1 MLEDLRGYLQLVSG
15 LTEVTAR
22 RARDLAGSLV
32 SRGTDLDTLIP
43 EGATSRVQDLADE
56 LVATSRANR
65 ELLIG
70 LIRTEVDRA
79 VGRLGFIREEE
90 LAAVRAHVA
99 RLEVQI
105 DKARSSTKKTATRTA
120 KRTATKTAKRTA
132 TKTAKRTATK
142 TVEKA
147 TMTPAP
153 DVETDVVVSDAVVA
167 DGPAATAPSTI
178 ETPKTVDL
186 STSSERTHAGP
197 KPYLPVPEK
206 EAATIPKPL
215 TTSTSAVE
223 GQP

>member
-1 MLEDLRGYLQLVSG
+1 MLEDWRGYLQLATG

-22 RARDLAGSLV
+22 RARDIAGSLL
-32 SRGTDLDTLIP
+32 SRGPDLDTLIP

-56 LVATSRANR
+56 LVATSKANR

-79 VGRLGFIREEE
+79 VGRLGFVREEE

-99 RLEVQI
+99 RLEDQLE
-105 DKARSSTKKTATRTA
+105 KARSSTKKTA

-147 TMTPAP
+147 ATMTPATESP
-153 DVETDVVVSDAVVA
+153 TGESVA
-167 DGPAATAPSTI
+167 
-178 ETPKTVDL
+178 TVDL
-186 STSSERTHAGP
+186 STSSAWTRAE
-197 KPYLPVPEK
+197 PVTAEPVT
-206 EAATIPKPL
+206 ATDSSTIPEPSA
-215 TTSTSAVE
+215 TSQSATE
-223 GQP
+223 RRP

>member
-132 TKTAKRTATK
+132 TKT
-142 TVEKA
+142 VEKA